1 MPTLPLQPA
10 ATPALPPVLR
20 SFLFAPGNH
29 PRRVE
34 KALALAPDA
43 VILDLEDAVAVAEKA
58 GTRKAVLEALARPRR
73 CKGYVRINALS
84 TPWCLRDLME
94 IVQPGVDGIV
104 LPKVESASDLRI
116 ADWLIG
122 NLERERGLPLGAID
136 LMPIIETAVGFSRL
150 DQILDVRAW
159 AAEPGACR
167 VKRVSFGAGDFT
179 NDVGMTWTLE
189 EEELAELRVR
199 LIVAS
204 RAAGLEPPI
213 DTVWI
218 HLHDADALRRSVERS
233 LRMGFQGR
241 LCIHPDQVRVTNEIF
256 TPTDA
261 EIARAERVVH
271 AFGEAEAT
279 GLAAIQV
286 DGVFVDYPI
295 VYRAQRILAT
305 RAAIRARDAAA

>member
-1 MPTLPLQPA
+1 MTAPVPS
-10 ATPALPPVLR
+10 VLR
-20 SFLFAPGNH
+20 TFLFAPGNH
-29 PRRVE
+29 SRRVE
-34 KALALAPDA
+34 KALALGADA
-43 VILDLEDAVAVAEKA
+43 VILDLEDAVANSEKA
-58 GTRKAVLEALARPRR
+58 ATRKIVLEALARPRR
-73 CKGYVRINALS
+73 CKGYVRVNALS

-94 IVQPGVDGIV
+94 MVHPHVDGIV

-122 NLERERGLPLGAID
+122 GLERERDLDPGSID
-136 LMPIIETAVGFSRL
+136 LMPIVETALGFARL
-150 DQILDVRAW
+150 DQILDVRAS
-159 AAEPGACR
+159 AAGPAVSR

-179 NDVGMTWTLE
+179 NDVGMTWTPG

-218 HLHDADALRRSVERS
+218 HLHDAAAMKRSVERS

-241 LCIHPDQVRVTNEIF
+241 LCIHPDQVTVTNEVF
-256 TPTDA
+256 TPSDA
-261 EIARAERVVH
+261 ESARAERVVQ
-271 AFGEAEAT
+271 AFREAEAT

-305 RAAIRARDAAA
+305 REAIRARDATS

>member
-1 MPTLPLQPA
+1 MKTTAPS
-10 ATPALPPVLR
+10 VLR
-20 SFLFAPGNH
+20 TFLFAPGNH

-34 KALALAPDA
+34 NALALGADA
-43 VILDLEDAVAVAEKA
+43 VILDLEDAVAISEKA
-58 GTRKAVLEALARPRR
+58 GTRKIVLEALGRPHR
-73 CKGYVRINALS
+73 CKGYVRVNALS
-84 TPWCLRDLME
+84 TPWCLRDLTEM
-94 IVQPGVDGIV
+94 VHPDVDGIV
-104 LPKVESASDLRI
+104 LPKVESAADLRI

-122 NLERERGLPLGAID
+122 NLERERGLTPGSID
-136 LMPIIETAVGFSRL
+136 LMPIVETAMGFAHL
-150 DQILDVRAW
+150 DRMLDVRAW
-159 AAEPGACR
+159 ATEPGICR

-179 NDVGMTWTLE
+179 NDVGMTWTPG

-218 HLHDADALRRSVERS
+218 HLHDAAAMRRSVERS

-241 LCIHPDQVRVTNEIF
+241 LCIHPDQVAVTNEVF
-256 TPTDA
+256 TPTAA
-261 EIARAERVVH
+261 EVARAERLVQ
-271 AFGEAEAT
+271 AFREAEAA

-305 RAAIRARDAAA
+305 REAIRARDAAA

>member
-1 MPTLPLQPA
+1 MPT
-10 ATPALPPVLR
+10 TEISVLR

-34 KALALAPDA
+34 KALALGADA
-43 VILDLEDAVAVAEKA
+43 VILDLEDAVAIAEKA
-58 GTRKAVLEALARPRR
+58 ATRQTIIAALSRPRR
-73 CKGYVRINALS
+73 CKGYVRVNAIG

-94 IVQPGVDGIV
+94 VVGPGLDGIV
-104 LPKVESASDLRI
+104 LPKVESAADLRAI
-116 ADWLIG
+116 DWLIT
-122 NLERERGLPLGAID
+122 NLERERGLPEGGID

-150 DQILDVRAW
+150 DRIL
-159 AAEPGACR
+159 AARNLKATPGAWR

-179 NDVGMTWTLE
+179 NDVGMTWTPG
-189 EEELAELRVR
+189 EEELSEMRAR

-218 HLHDADALRRSVERS
+218 HLQDAAALRRSVERS

-241 LCIHPDQVRVTNEIF
+241 LCIHPDQVAVTNEIF
-256 TPTDA
+256 TPTAAEVERAQRIVKAFEDA
-261 EIARAERVVH
+261 EAA
-271 AFGEAEAT
+271 

-295 VYRAQRILAT
+295 VYRAQRTLAAS
-305 RAAIRARDAAA
+305 AAIGARDTDWRARDG

>member
-1 MPTLPLQPA
+1 MAKPEIS
-10 ATPALPPVLR
+10 VLR

-34 KALALAPDA
+34 KALALGADA

-58 GTRKAVLEALARPRR
+58 ATRKTIVEALSRPRR
-73 CKGYVRINALS
+73 CKGYVRVNAIS

-94 IVQPGVDGIV
+94 VVGPGLDGIV
-104 LPKVESASDLRI
+104 LPKVESAADLRTV
-116 ADWLIG
+116 DWLIT
-122 NLERERGLPLGAID
+122 NLERERGLPVGRID
-136 LMPIIETAVGFSRL
+136 LMPIIETAVGFARL
-150 DQILDVRAW
+150 DKILAARTLRETPDRWRVR
-159 AAEPGACR
+159 R
-167 VKRVSFGAGDFT
+167 ISFGAGDFT
-179 NDVGMTWTLE
+179 NDVGMSWTPG

-204 RAAGLEPPI
+204 RAAGLEPPV

-218 HLHDADALRRSVERS
+218 HLQDAAALRRSVERS

-241 LCIHPDQVRVTNEIF
+241 LCIHPDQVVVVNEIF
-256 TPTDA
+256 TPTVA
-261 EIARAERVVH
+261 EVERAQRIVK
-271 AFGEAEAT
+271 AFEEAEAA

-295 VYRAQRILAT
+295 VYRAQRTLAAS
-305 RAAIRARDAAA
+305 AAIRKLDPA

>member
-1 MPTLPLQPA
+1 MTA
-10 ATPALPPVLR
+10 AVPSVLR
-20 SFLFAPGNH
+20 TFLFAPGNH

-34 KALALAPDA
+34 KALALGADA
-43 VILDLEDAVAVAEKA
+43 VILDLEDAVAISEKA
-58 GTRKAVLEALARPRR
+58 GTRAIVLEALGRARR
-73 CKGYVRINALS
+73 CKGYVRVNALS
-84 TPWCLRDLME
+84 TPWCLGDLME
-94 IVQPGVDGIV
+94 MVHPDVDGIV

-122 NLERERGLPLGAID
+122 SLERERGLAPGSID
-136 LMPIIETAVGFSRL
+136 LMPIVETALGFARL
-150 DQILDVRAW
+150 DEIVDVRAW
-159 AAEPGACR
+159 TVGGGVNR
-167 VKRVSFGAGDFT
+167 VKRISFGAGDFT
-179 NDVGMTWTLE
+179 NDVGMTWTTG
-189 EEELAELRVR
+189 EEELGELRVR

-218 HLHDADALRRSVERS
+218 HLHDGAAMKRSVERS

-241 LCIHPDQVRVTNEIF
+241 LCIHPDQVAVTNEVF

-261 EIARAERVVH
+261 EVVRAERVVQ
-271 AFGEAEAT
+271 AFREAEAT

-305 RAAIRARDAAA
+305 REAIRARDAAS